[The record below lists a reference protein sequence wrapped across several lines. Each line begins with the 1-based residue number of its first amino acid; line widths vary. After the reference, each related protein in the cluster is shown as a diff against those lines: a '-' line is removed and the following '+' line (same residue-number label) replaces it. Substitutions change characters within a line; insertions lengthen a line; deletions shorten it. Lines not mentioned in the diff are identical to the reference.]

1 MFCVKVAKTF
11 SSRLPYN
18 LTASE
23 NGKEETVTR
32 AMVGGVVL
40 RGARGG
46 VYGSHEGLIQPQ
58 PRRGITGVRADDER
72 KLPLFHFIIRHK
84 NCK

>member
-1 MFCVKVAKTF
+1 MFVVTIAKTF

-32 AMVGGVVL
+32 ARVWGVV
-40 RGARGG
+40 RGG

>member
-1 MFCVKVAKTF
+1 MFSVTVAKTF

-32 AMVGGVVL
+32 AMVGGVVAGW
-40 RGARGG
+40 RG
-46 VYGSHEGLIQPQ
+46 EGCMAV
-58 PRRGITGVRADDER
+58 TKV
-72 KLPLFHFIIRHK
+72 
-84 NCK
+84 